1 MPVFILVVAL
11 LVAPALAAGTTDVR
25 IAKYAVDGTTVLNE
39 TTVDYHWLK
48 ANLPVQGDGVT
59 RYYHQG
65 PVFEG
70 HWEDAHPDEEYDG
83 WNPAEDVLMSM
94 LVKADL
100 GAVMG
105 TDIADICELV
115 GGAAEGDEIAVRSR
129 DGWQSKRY
137 PYEYIYDPD
146 PRQGPAVLCWFSGN
160 SSGPDAQEAQGQ
172 GYPDTGYAVGMRMIF
187 FADDTTNPWG
197 WHIFGNNDM
206 KECWDEEYWNKG
218 GDYWSAA
225 GTSGKWV
232 NEVRVYSQEEPEPPT
247 PDFGANVTSGT
258 VPLAVA
264 FTDRSTGVPT
274 PTSWFWDFG
283 DDTTSDEQNPTHTYT
298 AVGIYTVT
306 LTVTNVAGSDTA
318 ELSITATSGSD
329 GGDTADT
336 ESPGSDNRTFL
347 FEVPGIDE
355 IVVFGAEIPQDLN
368 FSCEEILLP
377 DGIPEPPGA
386 VYRYYNIT
394 SRNGTVAV
402 DRAVIR
408 FNVPDAWLQEN
419 WIVGDDLT
427 LYRYNET
434 WAPLETQWIGTENE
448 TNTYEAVSPGL
459 SLFAVSGIQIKPA
472 TAATTAP
479 APTPTPLATTP
490 TGTATPAVSGTPAPA
505 GKTPENP
512 LVSIFGY
519 TGVSTVGGLPGRLL
533 GAVQAFL
540 GLFGLLPVA
549 ADPVTEPEPVPTAP
563 TPALVQAAPEP
574 TPAPVDLTAMHFGLS
589 VLSDPSGALIDLD
602 GEYTGR
608 TTPAAFA
615 SLPGGTHTVRVRLDG
630 AEPVERE
637 IRLAHDDEVV
647 IEIPVSASVRSASPG
662 LLRGREQNHYGGVY
676 VDSFPAG
683 AEIFVDGRKVNRKTP
698 AVIYGLREGLH
709 TIRVQ
714 EEAVAFSSGG
724 EQVWI
729 ERNTVARMMFTG
741 GNEEL
746 KRSIAFESED
756 YAKQPFSVNGRYL
769 GDRFPKTVEVSG
781 IGEAYLA
788 VRDGM
793 SYRTYRIPTAAE
805 SGDAVNTAFSAAPC
819 SILVTSAPAGA
830 AIAIDGFQTGF
841 ATPYLVDNV
850 SGGKHLVSVSKPG
863 YIPEEREILLTVGSG
878 DATAKFILEP
888 YTYGS
893 LSVSSTP
900 ADAKIYLFGRDTGE
914 KTPHTFHYLP
924 IGSYPV
930 KVTEVNRTV
939 TEDVLIAPYQIARM
953 EVPEV

>member
-25 IAKYAVDGTTVLNE
+25 IVKFAVDGTTILNE

-48 ANLPVQGDGVT
+48 ANLPVQGDGIT

-70 HWEDAHPDEEYDG
+70 HWEEAHPDEEYDG
-83 WNPAEDVLMSM
+83 WNPDEDVLMSM

-105 TDIADICELV
+105 TDLRDICELV
-115 GGAAEGDEIAVRSR
+115 GGAEEGDEIAVRSR

-146 PRQGPAVLCWFSGN
+146 PRQGPAVLCWYSGN

-187 FADDTTNPWG
+187 FADTSTNPWG

-206 KECWDEEYWNKG
+206 KECWDEDYWNKG

-232 NEVRVYSQEEPEPPT
+232 SEVRVYSQEEPPEPPIA
-247 PDFGANVTSGT
+247 DFTANVIEGN
-258 VPLAVA
+258 VPLTVE
-264 FTDRSTGVPT
+264 FTDCSEGP

-298 AVGIYTVT
+298 NPGTYTVT
-306 LTVTNVAGSDTA
+306 LEVTNVAGTDTA
-318 ELSITATSGSD
+318 ELSITATSGSGSSSD
-329 GGDTADT
+329 SADT
-336 ESPGSDNRTFL
+336 GSSDSDNRTFL
-347 FEVPGIDE
+347 FEAPGIAE
-355 IVVFGAEIPQDLN
+355 IVVLAAEIPQDLN
-368 FSCEEILLP
+368 LSCEEVLLP

-386 VYRYYNIT
+386 VYSYYNIT

-419 WIVGDDLT
+419 WVVGDDLT

-434 WAPLETQWIGTENE
+434 WTALETQWIGTENE

-472 TAATTAP
+472 TTAP

-490 TGTATPAVSGTPAPA
+490 TGTATPAAVSDTPAPA
-505 GKTPENP
+505 GKTPEHP
-512 LVSIFGY
+512 FLAALGY
-519 TGVSTVGGLPGRLL
+519 TATPPAGGLPGRLL

-540 GLFGLLPVA
+540 GLFGLLPAA
-549 ADPVTEPEPVPTAP
+549 ADPVTEIEPVPTAP
-563 TPALVQAAPEP
+563 TPAPVQAEPEP
-574 TPAPVDLTAMHFGLS
+574 TPPPIDLTAMRFELS
-589 VLSDPSGALIDLD
+589 VLSDPPGALIDLD
-602 GEYTGR
+602 AEYTGR

-637 IRLAHDDEVV
+637 IQLVRDDEVV

-662 LLRGREQNHYGGVY
+662 LLRGRDQNHYGGVY
-676 VDSFPAG
+676 IDSFPAG

-709 TIRVQ
+709 TVRVQ
-714 EEAVAFSSGG
+714 EEAAAFSSGG
-724 EQVWI
+724 EQIWI
-729 ERNTVARMMFTG
+729 ERNTVARIVFTG
-741 GNEEL
+741 SNEEL
-746 KRSIAFESED
+746 KRSIAFESEE

-781 IGEAYLA
+781 ITGSYLA
-788 VRDGM
+788 VRDGEG
-793 SYRTYRIPTAAE
+793 YRTYRIPTVAG
-805 SGDAVNTAFSAAPC
+805 SGDTVNAIFSAASC
-819 SILVTSAPAGA
+819 NLLVTSTPAGA

-841 ATPYLVDNV
+841 ATPYLVDNI
-850 SGGKHLVSVSKPG
+850 SEGRHLVSVSRPG
-863 YIPEEREILLTVGSG
+863 YIPEEREILLAASSS

-900 ADAKIYLFGRDTGE
+900 ADARIYLFGRDTGE

-930 KVTEVNRTV
+930 KVTGVNRTV
-939 TEDVLIAPYQIARM
+939 TEDVLITPYQIARM